1 MTNYVIDTTRTM
13 LDAFPGNHVVVD
25 GDRIAAICPIWPGGA
40 DSAALT
46 IQRAVNCH
54 DDLITTITEAE
65 EGIREAVRIMDLMGR
80 GQDARNLAIYGNN
93 LRAALAKAKG
103 DAS

>member
-1 MTNYVIDTTRTM
+1 
-13 LDAFPGNHVVVD
+13 
-25 GDRIAAICPIWPGGA
+25 
-40 DSAALT
+40 
-46 IQRAVNCH
+46 
-54 DDLITTITEAE
+54 
-65 EGIREAVRIMDLMGR
+65 MDLMGR